1 MENENYNKTTINDQV
16 VIFESN
22 DGQVK
27 VEVQLHGDT
36 VWLSLNQ
43 MAVVFER
50 DKSVISRHLKN
61 IFKEEELDQM
71 AVVAKNATTASD
83 GKVYVVEYYNLDA
96 ILSVGYRVNSKRGI
110 QFRRWASSVLKE
122 YLIKGYSINQEKIVG
137 EKLNYLKQTVELLS
151 NTLINQQLITETG
164 REVLELIT
172 SYSKTWDML
181 IKYDEDNLELPTILH
196 NSNSVILTYEQANEA
211 LYSLKQEL
219 ASQSALSSLFGLERE
234 DGLSSILG
242 NLEQTYGGIQLY
254 ASLEERAA
262 HLLYFIIKDH
272 PFSDGNKRIGS
283 LLFLFY
289 LKKAQLSLR
298 LINAASLTALALLIA
313 ESDPAQKDLMV
324 KLIINLITE

>member
-27 VEVQLHGDT
+27 VEVQVFEDT
-36 VWLSLNQ
+36 VWLTQSQ
-43 MAVVFER
+43 IAEVFGKDR
-50 DKSVISRHLKN
+50 TVITKHIKN
-61 IFKEEELDQM
+61 IFAEEELDR
-71 AVVAKNATTASD
+71 AVCAKFAHTASD
-83 GKVYVVEYYNLDA
+83 GKVYDTQYYNLDM
-96 ILSVGYRVNSKRGI
+96 IISIGYRVNSKRGV

-122 YLIKGYSINQEKIVG
+122 YLIKGYSINQEKIVEG
-137 EKLNYLKQTVELLS
+137 KLNHLKQTVELLS
-151 NTLINQQLITETG
+151 NTLINQQLVTEAG
-164 REVLELIT
+164 KEILELIT

-196 NSNSVILTYEQANEA
+196 NSSSVILTYEQANEA
-211 LYSLKQEL
+211 LYSLKQKL
-219 ASQSALSSLFGLERE
+219 ASQSVLSSLFGLERE

-242 NLEQTYGGIQLY
+242 NLEQTYGGMQLY
-254 ASLEERAA
+254 ASLEEKAA

-289 LKKAQLSLR
+289 LKKAQLSLK

>member
-27 VEVQLHGDT
+27 VEVQVFKDT
-36 VWLSLNQ
+36 VWLTQSQ
-43 MAVVFER
+43 IAEVFCKDR
-50 DKSVISRHLKN
+50 TVITRHIRN
-61 IFKEEELDQM
+61 IFAEEELDR
-71 AVVAKNATTASD
+71 AVCAKFAHTASD
-83 GKVYVVEYYNLDA
+83 GKVYDTQYYNLDM
-96 ILSVGYRVNSKRGI
+96 IISIGYRVNSKRGV

-137 EKLNYLKQTVELLS
+137 EKLNHLKQTVELLS

-164 REVLELIT
+164 REILELIT

-196 NSNSVILTYEQANEA
+196 NSSSVILTYEQANEA

-234 DGLSSILG
+234 DGLNGILG
-242 NLEQTYGGIQLY
+242 NLEQTYGGMQLY
-254 ASLEERAA
+254 ASLEEKAA

-283 LLFLFY
+283 LLFLLY

-298 LINAASLTALALLIA
+298 LINAVSLTALALLIA

-324 KLIINLITE
+324 KLIINLIAE